1 MGYTTDF
8 SGEFKLDKPLTDEQA
23 IYVNKFADT
32 RRMKRDVEKLK
43 ELFKGEHG
51 LNGNYGTEGEFFVGG
66 AGFAGQDSDDSIT
79 DYNHAPSTQPGLWCQ
94 WNVENNDT
102 IVWDGSEK
110 FYNYIEWIQYY
121 ITNFFETWGYK
132 LNGEVLWRG
141 ESREDIGK
149 IIITDNVVK
158 VLEGSIHYSQN

>member
-79 DYNHAPSTQPGLWCQ
+79 DYNHAPRTQPGLWCQ

-121 ITNFFETWGYK
+121 IDNFFAVWGYK
-132 LNGEVLWRG
+132 LSGEVVWYG
-141 ESREDIGK
+141 EDDSDVGK
-149 IIITDNVVK
+149 IVITDNVVN
-158 VLEGSIHYSQN
+158 VLEGKVIFQ